1 MTDTDKEARLIQR
14 CVDDINR
21 RIRLDGKTPRQAYDL
36 IKEEYDDLDMGEN
49 AYKALD
55 SAFNEVT
62 AQIQNIEKLSIV
74 SSVRSKREHWYTG
87 PGKESP
93 AWNAYKQRLIEKG
106 WEDTVTSID
115 ESSTAVVAELH
126 NPGISK
132 FSGRGLVLGYVQSG
146 KTANMTGVIAK
157 AADAGYS
164 LIIVLTGMIEK
175 LRKQTQDRLQI
186 DLLNRED
193 SGSWHYWTTTDA
205 DFVHPTNPGFQFD
218 TQSRNIMVL
227 KKNTNVLGRLLDKLS
242 NTSRPE
248 LLKTPVLIIDDE
260 CDQASVNATGKRD
273 AWSIINGHIRNLLQF
288 FPRASYVGYTA
299 TPFANVLI
307 DPAIEPEKPEDLYP
321 RDFIFPLPKPEAYFG
336 AEKIFGRDPLE
347 GEESSDPT
355 EELNLIRKI
364 PDDEISSLR
373 PDLKK
378 GEYFEVTESLKEA
391 MEYFLIATALRDLRG
406 DRSQHSTMLV
416 HTSQLVDHHREIH
429 NALKL
434 SFNQI
439 QQELVLGNNSTKARL
454 KEIWLKEAELVP
466 PELFEHEHVS
476 FDDLYKQIRITS
488 QDIEFVV
495 ENSGGETERVDYES
509 GKSDLGKRYIC
520 VGGNVLARGL
530 TLEGLVVSFFLRTS
544 KQYDTLMQMGRWFGY
559 RQGYEDLPRVWMTDE
574 MADNFKDLATVEAE
588 IRNEIDRIRRAERTP
603 LDLAVPIRKIPGLA
617 ITSKNKM
624 YASRVVNLSFSGTHR
639 QTFRFHHQESSIL
652 EANTD
657 AGAKLLERAVKESS
671 KEITS
676 QGILFRSVTRSSV
689 LEFLNSYRIHESQ
702 IDLIDGDRNHLSEYI
717 QRCSNKNPDSLSK
730 WNIGLVQKKRVS
742 ENETK
747 VNLGPLKNVNLIT
760 RSMFRSLENGDA
772 DIKALMSKS
781 DLKIDLVN
789 SDGVA
794 NDWNAIKEARQK
806 QSGSDCP
813 LIILY
818 LIDKDSSPTPRKGRQ
833 GQEISG
839 SRKPLGAISHVLGFG
854 IVFPDIPGEVESSY
868 QVEVSLPDWDDAEE
882 AMEEEVD
889 QPE

>member
-1 MTDTDKEARLIQR
+1 MTDTDKEARLVQR

-21 RIRLDGKTPRQAYDL
+21 RIRLDGNSPRQAYDL
-36 IKEEYDDLDMGEN
+36 IREEYDDLEMGLN
-49 AYKALD
+49 AYKALE
-55 SAFNEVT
+55 SAFKEVT

-87 PGKESP
+87 PGKESR
-93 AWNAYKQRLIEKG
+93 AWTAYKHRLSEKG
-106 WEDTVTSID
+106 WEATIPSID

-218 TQSRNIMVL
+218 SQSRNIMVL
-227 KKNTNVLGRLLDKLS
+227 KKNTNVLGRLLDKLE
-242 NTSRPE
+242 NTSGPE

-260 CDQASVNATGKRD
+260 CDQASVNATGKSD
-273 AWSIINGHIRNLLQF
+273 AWSIINGHIRRLLQF

-307 DPAIEPEKPEDLYP
+307 DPTINPERPEDLYP
-321 RDFIFPLPKPEAYFG
+321 RDFIYPLPKPEAYFG
-336 AEKIFGRDPLE
+336 AEKIFGRDPLD
-347 GEESSDPT
+347 GEESQDPT
-355 EELNLIRKI
+355 EELNLIREI
-364 PDDEISSLR
+364 PDDEITMLR
-373 PDLKK
+373 PDMKK
-378 GEYFEVTESLKEA
+378 GEHFEVTDSLREA

-406 DRSQHSTMLV
+406 DRDQHSTMLV

-429 NALKL
+429 NSLKK
-434 SFNQI
+434 SFGRI
-439 QQELVLGNNSTKARL
+439 QQELDIGDEKIKARL
-454 KEIWLKEAELVP
+454 KEIWTKEAGFVP
-466 PELFEHEHVS
+466 PELFGHKRVS
-476 FDDLYKQIRITS
+476 FDDLFNQIKLTS
-488 QDIEFVV
+488 QDIEFVI
-495 ENSGGETERVDYES
+495 ENSGGETERVDYDS
-509 GKSDLGKRYIC
+509 GEDGLGKRYIC

-559 RQGYEDLPRVWMTDE
+559 RQGYEDLTRVWMTAE

-603 LDLAVPIRKIPGLA
+603 IDLAVPIRKIPGLA

-624 YASRVVNLSFSGTHR
+624 YAAKVVNLSFSGTHR
-639 QTFRFHHQESSIL
+639 QTFRFYHKDPSIL
-652 EANTD
+652 KSNAE
-657 AGAKLLERAVKESS
+657 AGARLLERASAESS
-671 KEITS
+671 KEYS
-676 QGILFRSVTRSSV
+676 DQGIVFRSINRNTV
-689 LEFLNSYRIHESQ
+689 LEFLNAYQIHESQ
-702 IDLIDGDRNHLSEYI
+702 IDLVDGDRNHLSEYI
-717 QRCSNKNPDSLSK
+717 QRCSSKNPDSLSR
-730 WNIGLVQKKRVS
+730 WNIGLVQKKRMS
-742 ENETK
+742 ESDPRIS
-747 VNLGPLKNVNLIT
+747 LGPIEGIGLIT
-760 RSMFRSLENGDA
+760 RSLFRRLESGDA

-781 DLKIDLVN
+781 DLKIDIKATE
-789 SDGVA
+789 GIA
-794 NDWNAIKEARQK
+794 NDWNEIKKARQEGE
-806 QSGSDCP
+806 GSNCP
-813 LIILY
+813 LLILY
-818 LIDKDSSPTPRKGRQ
+818 IIDKDSSPAPRKNKD

-839 SRKPLGAISHVLGFG
+839 SRKPLEAIDHVLGFG
-854 IVFPDIPGEVESSY
+854 IVFPDMPGESEASY

-889 QPE
+889 QPG